1 MYGYIYMTVNKINGK
16 TYIGQHK
23 SMKFC
28 HQDKYMG
35 SGKNIKRAFKK
46 YGIEN
51 FEKLLVQYVETK
63 EEADKQE
70 RFWIAHYRERGM
82 AQYNITNG
90 GEGVFGLKHSEK
102 SRIKMSEA
110 QKEHYSSLTEEERKL
125 RYGSAHKGKAP
136 WNKGIKENL
145 SDECRRKM
153 SEAKR
158 GKKLSEEHK
167 RKLSESEKGRHCWYK
182 GMTWKLVDGK
192 RVWVKKEEK

>member
-1 MYGYIYMTVNKINGK
+1 MYGYIYMIVNKVNGK
-16 TYIGQHK
+16 TYVGQHK
-23 SMKFC
+23 SMNFC
-28 HQDKYMG
+28 YQDNYIG

-70 RFWIAHYRERGM
+70 IFWIAHYKEKGM

-90 GEGVFGLKHSEK
+90 GEGVVGLKHSEE
-102 SRIKMSEA
+102 SRRKMSKS
-110 QKEHYSSLTEEERKL
+110 QKEYYLSLTEEERKIKCGN
-125 RYGSAHKGKAP
+125 RKGKIP

-145 SDECRRKM
+145 SEETRKKM
-153 SEAKR
+153 SEAKK
-158 GKKLSEEHK
+158 GHKVSEEHK
-167 RKLSESEKGRHCWYK
+167 RKMSEALKGSHPWYK

-192 RVWVKKEEK
+192 RVWIEKEEK